1 MITVQMSFGNRLKLL
16 REVNSL
22 SQEQLA
28 QRVSSSRVY
37 ICELECGK
45 ANPSIKVLSNIA
57 KGLGVT
63 LSELLDGVE

>member
-1 MITVQMSFGNRLKLL
+1 MIPVQKSFGDRLKLM
-16 REVNSL
+16 REVKCL

-45 ANPSIKVLSNIA
+45 ANPSIQILSQIA
-57 KGLGVT
+57 NGLGMT
-63 LSELLDGVE
+63 LSELLDGVT